1 MRGAW
6 PSVHEW
12 GRKGW
17 PWSPRS
23 DKRLYNAGQHAD
35 LFFSVYYVHWYP
47 RVYVRYADPS
57 QQPFQDPRVLPQ
69 WAVDNY
75 VNLVPGESRC
85 C

>member
-1 MRGAW
+1 MAQEPKELRAAVERW
-6 PSVHEW
+6 PSHPGVD
-12 GRKGW
+12 
-17 PWSPRS
+17 P
-23 DKRLYNAGQHAD
+23 
-35 LFFSVYYVHWYP
+35 FFSVYYVHWYP
-47 RVYVRYADPS
+47 RVYFRYADPS